1 MQLPIRTST
10 RFLLE
15 GPDWQ
20 RKLLLGGGTGLLL
33 ELIFVGLAYLASE
46 EAAFGIAPLVV
57 GLNFPALGYILE
69 VYRAALLKEMGAPLD
84 WKNWPGLLR
93 SGLAAFGV
101 GLAYGLVPMLLLLL
115 GLGQLVKGGVLL
127 FLGMLLMVLGTLA
140 GVFTVFFLPMALAHY
155 LVHRRIEVA
164 FHPGILW
171 EGINTV
177 LAEYVAAYLLS
188 VACYILAGLIA
199 AVPYLGP
206 LVWPF
211 LWFYLMLVQ
220 ARLFGEICAKAA

>member
-10 RFLLE
+10 RFPLE

-69 VYRAALLKEMGAPLD
+69 VYRATLLKEVGAPLE
-84 WKNWPGLLR
+84 WKNWTGLLR
-93 SGLAAFGV
+93 SGLAAFVV

-115 GLGQLVKGGVLL
+115 GLGQLVKGGVVL
-127 FLGMLLMVLGTLA
+127 FLGMLLMVLGILA

-177 LAEYVAAYLLS
+177 LAEYVATYLLS
-188 VACYILAGLIA
+188 VGCYILAGLIT